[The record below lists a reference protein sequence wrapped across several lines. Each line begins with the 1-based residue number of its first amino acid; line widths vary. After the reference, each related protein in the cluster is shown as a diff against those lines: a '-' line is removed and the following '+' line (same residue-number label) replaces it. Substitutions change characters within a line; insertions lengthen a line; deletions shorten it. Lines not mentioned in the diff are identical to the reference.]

1 MTRDDDTADTSA
13 PDVVAFLRA
22 RLQDDWDSARDAMT
36 SSGHWRAERTVV
48 VLDTGAEIADVFL
61 GPADHIARFDP
72 ARVMAEVDAK
82 RAVVDAHDRPPGND
96 NAPAAFRDGLR
107 TAVLLLASV
116 YADHADY
123 REEWRP

>member
-1 MTRDDDTADTSA
+1 MTTDDHSA
-13 PDVVAFLRA
+13 KRPAPLVAAFLRA
-22 RLQDDWDSARDAMT
+22 RLQDDWDHARDAMM
-36 SSGHWRAERTVV
+36 SSGHWTAERTVV
-48 VLDTGAEIADVFL
+48 VLDTGAEIADAFL

-82 RAVVDAHDRPPGND
+82 RAIVDAYDRSPGND
-96 NAPAAFRDGLR
+96 GTTVACHEGLH

-123 REEWRP
+123 RDEWRP